1 MAPHAN
7 NPGDI
12 NSDDRILRLREVEAI
27 VGLKRSTIY
36 RKLSTNNFPRPR
48 RLCGSS
54 VGWLNSEIQSW
65 IRQREV
71 L

>member
-1 MAPHAN
+1 MAPHIN
-7 NPGDI
+7 NPDRI
-12 NSDDRILRLREVEAI
+12 NSDDRILRLREVEAL

-36 RKLSTNNFPRPR
+36 RKMEAETFPHQRG
-48 RLCGSS
+48 LGGSR
-54 VGWLNSEIQSW
+54 VGWLNSEIQTW